1 MTEGEWQQVGRRRQS
16 AKEPIWPARQPKR
29 PPTEKE
35 LKKRH
40 AEREVAVGAALEHK
54 AEPARFEVLYVEVPN
69 PRSLLRAKGRERDAR
84 VVGVLRALG
93 IDKYVSGASVM
104 PGGTIQ
110 LVCMLGAAAMVKEIV
125 PTTNATL
132 KVVANPFARPAHSHF
147 DIEKDTKLTA
157 RRTALLC
164 RLSRARNYHEAVLEG
179 ASPLMRTA
187 VLTEYRGLVRNNK
200 ALLGH
205 EGRWYSTTHSPPTGG
220 HEDDETMGGQ
230 GE

>member
-1 MTEGEWQQVGRRRQS
+1 
-16 AKEPIWPARQPKR
+16 
-29 PPTEKE
+29 
-35 LKKRH
+35 
-40 AEREVAVGAALEHK
+40 VAVGAALEHK
-54 AEPARFEVLYVEVPN
+54 AEPARFELLYVEVPN

-93 IDKYVSGASVM
+93 IDRYVSGASVM

-125 PTTNATL
+125 PTTNAIL
-132 KVVANPFARPAHSHF
+132 KAVLDPFAQPAHSHF
-147 DIEKDTKLTA
+147 NIEKDTKLTA

-164 RLSRARNYHEAVLEG
+164 RLSWARNYHETVLEG
-179 ASPLMRTA
+179 ASPDMRAA
-187 VLTEYRGLVRNNK
+187 VLTEYRSLVRNNK

-205 EGRWYSTTHSPPTGG
+205 EGRWYSTTRGLPTGG
-220 HEDDETMGGQ
+220 HDDDEMIGGQ